1 MKKRA
6 AQRACALLAA
16 LALCAALGTGVFAE
30 AAPGPAESP
39 AASGVESAAQTQGQG
54 QSGAGSEETADS
66 ALSHQPETPADES
79 SLTEEG
85 TQAAGDAEG
94 QAGAEQDA
102 EAQAALQAAAAPAPQ
117 GGASLAE
124 TTGLTITADDGQ
136 PLVQGV
142 DYELVQ
148 GVATILGT
156 GNTNA
161 KPTTAVGTPANLI
174 VLKTERAV
182 TVTGA
187 SKNNYGLQ
195 VAAGVH
201 ASITLNGV
209 TIAAPVPFDIV
220 TNINGT
226 ADGQPAERGYEILP
240 EKRTSVH
247 LTLAD
252 GSTNT
257 LAVTPAN
264 TERPAIRCGEG
275 SVLVIDDSV
284 WNQTAAGEAI
294 TPEQGRVPYDC
305 TLKNGTELKQ
315 GDPLWKMDS
324 ETPGALTVTGGGYS
338 AGIGGGIAEASGG
351 ITIEGGALEAHAM
364 TGAVNTAL
372 YSGTGIGGGA
382 GGGTG
387 CTLEGGGLTINGGR
401 ITATG
406 SYHGAAVGAGCRL
419 NECGVAIPDQLPG
432 TLKAQFG
439 LCPWCEGR
447 GNKTPHAAIPGDITV
462 NGGYIEATSGVH
474 GNAVGGGCMNA
485 MNVGHGGA
493 EKEQHELR
501 INGGTLKPFGK
512 NSSDGELGSWDVG
525 ARGGK
530 VIVTG
535 GSFPVHKHNGDINT
549 DGLSFQGASVESASG
564 EKLTM
569 VEIDLHNYPELQGGK
584 VIDFHVSIGG
594 VPLEPEYGLAN
605 IIDTDGKLYFWL
617 PESAVGQSVE
627 ISGLKVLNTSG
638 QEQDGEYPF
647 VVPEVGQNGNVAKR
661 YVIFEVDESQ
671 FSADLKSQLDKRYD
685 GVPVSWEKLKDEIAA
700 QGIEVTKPNGEK
712 LTDASAMT
720 PEARR
725 YLDKNG
731 QPTQEASN
739 TAPFKNAGS
748 YELTINSSQFAKDE
762 DFAATFWGHQAKL
775 GAKIT
780 PADSRVTDFTYST
793 TGTNKTET
801 LTLTAN
807 VKPQAGEAKTCEA
820 PDGYVQFYINGVA
833 VGAPVRLDGAVSQDT
848 DGYYYRT
855 ASVTFD
861 FTQGGY
867 PAIPSREDGKFIIEA
882 KHYGS
887 TNYTDSEGTPIELD
901 GADLPGGGLPTTDP
915 PEVEIKPG
923 QPGGGENGKP
933 LEPDKVEPNPDG
945 SGRLDS
951 YVTDKVVR
959 PTQPGAVLDKEGAED
974 FINDRYEFTDNQ
986 GEPLEPDEIII
997 YDKEGNDITDKGIDL
1012 SKPGDYVIHV
1022 KVEDENGN
1030 STTVDLDYIVKDP
1043 PEVEIKP
1050 GQPGEP
1056 EKDEDGE
1063 DKPGTGT
1070 LQPEDEP
1077 HQGEDGLVHQNYKDV
1092 VYEKVENTV
1101 LSQQDVEK
1109 LVNGRYE
1116 IPAGSDVSVV
1126 IKDSTGKVV
1135 TGIDKS
1141 HVTHYTVEVV
1151 VKDEHGNSTTIH
1163 LRYQL
1168 YDDGSTPPSPGSSG
1182 DKGNPKTGA

>member
-1 MKKRA
+1 MKRKA
-6 AQRACALLAA
+6 AQRLCALVAA
-16 LALCAALGTGVFAE
+16 LALSISVCAGAFAE
-30 AAPGPAESP
+30 AAPGA
-39 AASGVESAAQTQGQG
+39 AASGPQSGTWQAQEEG
-54 QSGAGSEETADS
+54 QSSPGSEETADS

-79 SLTEEG
+79 SLKEKE
-85 TQAAGDAEG
+85 TQAGQPAEDAAG
-94 QAGAEQDA
+94 QAGAEQ
-102 EAQAALQAAAAPAPQ
+102 EAAVQAAAVPQ
-117 GGASLAE
+117 AASLAE
-124 TTGLTITADDGQ
+124 ATGLTITADDGQ
-136 PLVQGV
+136 PLVEGV
-142 DYELVQ
+142 DYEIKT
-148 GVATILGT
+148 GVAT
-156 GNTNA
+156 
-161 KPTTAVGTPANLI
+161 TAVKSGTTSSAGSFANLI
-174 VLKTERAV
+174 VLKTESAV
-182 TVTGA
+182 TVTGT
-187 SKNNYGLQ
+187 SKDNYGLQ

-201 ASITLNGV
+201 ASITFNGV
-209 TIAAPVPFDIV
+209 AIAAPIPFDMV
-220 TNINGT
+220 TNLYAT
-226 ADGQPAERGYEILP
+226 ADGSAAVTGADILP

-252 GSTNT
+252 GSVNT
-257 LAVTPAN
+257 LTVTPAN
-264 TERPAIRCGEG
+264 TERPALRCGEG

-284 WNQTAAGEAI
+284 WNQTVDGEAI

-324 ETPGALTVTGGGYS
+324 EAPGKLVTNSGYS
-338 AGIGGGIAEASGG
+338 SASIGGGMAEDGGG
-351 ITIEGGALEAHAM
+351 ITIEGGILEAHA
-364 TGAVNTAL
+364 TSPNNSGVLCGA
-372 YSGTGIGGGA
+372 GIGGGI

-387 CTLEGGGLTINGGR
+387 CVLEGGGVTINGGR
-401 ITATG
+401 ITAYG
-406 SYHGAAVGAGCRL
+406 SYHGAGIGGGYRNGCSIYRSTPLDGAVKARWGKCPA
-419 NECGVAIPDQLPG
+419 CG
-432 TLKAQFG
+432 TST
-439 LCPWCEGR
+439 
-447 GNKTPHAAIPGDITV
+447 TPHAPIPGDITV
-462 NGGYIEATSGVH
+462 NGGYTEAYGYTH
-474 GNAVGGGCMNA
+474 GNAIGSGCYNA
-485 MNVGHGGA
+485 NNLGHGDA
-493 EKEQHELR
+493 TTAHEIR
-501 INGGTLKPFGK
+501 ITGGTLKPIAK
-512 NSSDGELGSWDVG
+512 RTSSSYDVG
-525 ARGGK
+525 VRGGK
-530 VIVTG
+530 VVVTG
-535 GSFPVHKHNGDINT
+535 GSFPVGKYSGGV

-617 PESAVGQSVE
+617 PKSAVGQSVE

-671 FSADLKSQLDKRYD
+671 FSEELSRQLNKRYD

-748 YELTINSSQFAKDE
+748 YELIINSSQFAKDE

-807 VKPQAGEAKTCEA
+807 VKPQAGEALTCDA

-833 VGAPVRLDGAVSQDT
+833 VGAPMELAKLLSQTDA
-848 DGYYYRT
+848 DGYAYRT
-855 ASVTFD
+855 ASVTLN

-867 PAIPSREDGKFIIEA
+867 PAIPSRPDGKFVIEA

-887 TNYTDSEGTPIELD
+887 TNYTDSEGTAIELD

-915 PEVEIKPG
+915 PEVIRPE
-923 QPGGGENGKP
+923 QPGGGESGKP

-945 SGRLDS
+945 SGKLDS
-951 YVTDKVVR
+951 YIHDKLVR
-959 PTQPGAVLDKEGAED
+959 PTEPGAAFDKDDAKAL
-974 FINDRYEFTDNQ
+974 INDRYVFKDNQ
-986 GEPLEPDEIII
+986 GNLLTPGEVVI
-997 YDKEGNDITDKGIDL
+997 YDKDGNDITDQGIDL

-1022 KVEDENGN
+1022 KVEDANGN

-1043 PEVEIKP
+1043 PEVSIKP

-1056 EKDEDGE
+1056 EKDGNGE

-1070 LQPEDEP
+1070 LQPEDKP

-1092 VYEKVENTV
+1092 VYEKVENVT
-1101 LSQQDVEK
+1101 LTQAEVEE
-1109 LVNGRYE
+1109 LVNGRYN
-1116 IPAGSDVSVV
+1116 IPAGSNVSVV
-1126 IKDSTGKVV
+1126 IKDSTGKEV
-1135 TGIDKS
+1135 TGLDKS
-1141 HVTHYTVEVV
+1141 RVTHYTIEVV
-1151 VKDEHGNSTTIH
+1151 VTDAEGNSTTVH

-1168 YDDGSTPPSPGSSG
+1168 YEEGTTPPAPGGSG
-1182 DKGNPKTGA
+1182 EKGNPKTSV